1 MTTILGHEVGPIGYG
16 MMGLTQ
22 PVGGPSQ
29 EVSFDALNAAFDGG
43 ARYWNGGEFY
53 GTPERNTLHLMK
65 DYFTK
70 YPEKASKVL
79 LCVKGARIPGTVIFE
94 GNEKGIRRSVETCLQ
109 VLDGK
114 KSLDIFECARVDP
127 TVEIE
132 DTIGFLAKLVHEDK
146 IKGIGL
152 SEVKADTI
160 RRAAKVH
167 TITQVEVELSLWST
181 EILHNGVAKACA
193 DLNIPI
199 IAYAPL
205 SRGGLSTSLPE
216 DPAEL
221 PQHLLRFPRF
231 QQEAYK
237 ANMRLTKEVEKMASE
252 KSCTVPQIAIGWI
265 RTLSGRNGLGT
276 IIPIPGAEKA
286 EWVSE
291 NCRKVE
297 LTDVEMERLDDL
309 IRQVPISGQR
319 YNDAENRFSEG

>member
-1 MTTILGHEVGPIGYG
+1 MTTILGHEVGPTGYG

-29 EVSFDALNAAFDGG
+29 EVAFDALNAAFDGG

-53 GTPERNTLHLMK
+53 GTPECNTLHLLR

-79 LCVKGARIPGTVIFE
+79 LCVKGARIPGTAIFE

-127 TVEIE
+127 MVEIE
-132 DTIGFLAKLVHEDK
+132 DTIRFLAKLVQEDK

-181 EILHNGVAKACA
+181 EILHNGVAKTCA

-205 SRGGLSTSLPE
+205 SRGGLSSSLAE
-216 DPAEL
+216 DAAEL
-221 PQHLLRFPRF
+221 PAHLLRFPRF
-231 QQEAYK
+231 QQDAFK
-237 ANMRLTKEVEKMASE
+237 ANMRLTKEVEKMAVE
-252 KSCTVPQIAIGWI
+252 KGCAVSQIAIGWI
-265 RTLSGRNGLGT
+265 HALSGRNGLGV

-286 EWVSE
+286 AWVSE
-291 NCRKVE
+291 NCTKLE
-297 LTDVEMERLDDL
+297 LTEAEMQRLEDL
-309 IRQVPISGQR
+309 IRQVPIHGQR
-319 YNDAENRFSEG
+319 YGDAENKFSEG